1 MQKTTECAQGQDNE
15 STDSFQNYSSRRL
28 LMFMYKAGTCTKK
41 RNFFFN
47 IMCGEFR
54 FDGDFYVGNLDASTE
69 LCQYWSLSRRNFFL
83 FLAEW
88 YSFFLSFLVQNFF
101 LIFFFFTRDFLSL
114 LIFPWARASTCEF
127 CKVHAVKK
135 IWKLHERRAPS

>member
-1 MQKTTECAQGQDNE
+1 MQKTTKCAEGQDNE

-28 LMFMYKAGTCTKK
+28 LMFVYKAGTSIKK
-41 RNFFFN
+41 RDFLFN
-47 IMCGEFR
+47 IMGGKFR

-88 YSFFLSFLVQNFF
+88 YSFFLSSLVQISFS
-101 LIFFFFTRDFLSL
+101 FFFFTKNFLPL

-135 IWKLHERRAPS
+135 NMEIT